1 MTANVGAQL
10 RKGVVESC
18 VLGLLEKTPMYGW
31 QLSETLISSG
41 MIASVGTLYP
51 MLSRMRSQGLILS
64 YEETSP
70 SGPVRKFYRLTD
82 FGTVALLEFRNQ
94 WTPFVQVVDRLIA
107 ERADDD

>member
-1 MTANVGAQL
+1 
-10 RKGVVESC
+10 
-18 VLGLLEKTPMYGW
+18 MYGW

-64 YEETSP
+64 YEEASP

-107 ERADDD
+107 ERPDDD